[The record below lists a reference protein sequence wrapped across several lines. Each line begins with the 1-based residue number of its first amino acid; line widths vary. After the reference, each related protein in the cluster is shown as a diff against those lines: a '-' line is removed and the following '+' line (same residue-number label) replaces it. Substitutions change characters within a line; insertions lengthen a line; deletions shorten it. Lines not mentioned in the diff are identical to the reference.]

1 MHFQLEDWEMATLS
15 LIFTDQSNEFLDM
28 VKEVLDIEGYVT
40 CNETLELVDPYT
52 RQTKLIGFGGKYT
65 I

>member
-52 RQTKLIGFGGKYT
+52 RQTRLVGFSGKYT